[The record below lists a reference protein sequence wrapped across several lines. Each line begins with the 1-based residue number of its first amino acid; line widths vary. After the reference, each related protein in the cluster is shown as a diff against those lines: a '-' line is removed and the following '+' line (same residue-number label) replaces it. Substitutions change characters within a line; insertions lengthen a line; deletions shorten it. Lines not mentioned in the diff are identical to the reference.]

1 MSAAT
6 KAADDEVKLLV
17 TQTLESQGILGQ
29 IKAQL
34 RAAVYNAIHN
44 VTHEP
49 TKSKRDLVATKD
61 ASLALQVVV
70 EFLRQ
75 FNLQQTLSVL
85 TAEASLTEADL
96 SRTRRDV
103 AASLNLSTQQPSS
116 SVTLLID
123 LINNQVRGHG
133 EHDLPSC
140 QNPSTISNVSPNTS
154 NYARESQDDPLPV
167 KTPTTT
173 TLDSKQQ
180 PFASKSPNI
189 LAFASHEPPP
199 TKEVPPAVSSMAKAV
214 NQDRETTSIALDDDE
229 GEDEESIASSV
240 YENSIESPAKPPP
253 PQVAVGDLKLDS
265 EASKANDVPPTAPT
279 SLLGTFPPLQS
290 ASTLTIP
297 TLAND
302 DVAPTT
308 HDGDDDDEDD
318 DAERL
323 RALDASLKA
332 MEAEDDT
339 GTLSK
344 LKASLQHELEA
355 KSDDD
360 GHYGSDFEEDF
371 EEDAIASDVEED
383 DETTAHESDNDAP
396 AFKPSGTDKLVASR
410 AALDAY
416 DYVEDVVRP

>member
-85 TAEASLTEADL
+85 TAEASLTE
-96 SRTRRDV
+96 
-103 AASLNLSTQQPSS
+103 
-116 SVTLLID
+116 
-123 LINNQVRGHG
+123 
-133 EHDLPSC
+133 
-140 QNPSTISNVSPNTS
+140 
-154 NYARESQDDPLPV
+154 
-167 KTPTTT
+167 
-173 TLDSKQQ
+173 
-180 PFASKSPNI
+180 
-189 LAFASHEPPP
+189 
-199 TKEVPPAVSSMAKAV
+199 
-214 NQDRETTSIALDDDE
+214 
-229 GEDEESIASSV
+229 
-240 YENSIESPAKPPP
+240 
-253 PQVAVGDLKLDS
+253 VAVGDLKLDS

-290 ASTLTIP
+290 APTLTIP

-302 DVAPTT
+302 DVAPTA

-318 DAERL
+318 DVREYAERL

-344 LKASLQHELEA
+344 LKASLQHELES

-396 AFKPSGTDKLVASR
+396 VRDEFFSLAVDTRANHMNGAFKPSGTDKLVASR